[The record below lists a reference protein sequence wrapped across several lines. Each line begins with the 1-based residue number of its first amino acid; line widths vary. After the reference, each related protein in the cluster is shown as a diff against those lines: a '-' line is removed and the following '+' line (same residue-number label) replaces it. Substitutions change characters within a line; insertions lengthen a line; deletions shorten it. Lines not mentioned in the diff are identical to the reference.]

1 VCYTLFMPKTR
12 IRPPQHRELDQL
24 AKASQEVRDAQD
36 RLERLI
42 REGADH
48 GLRPVWMA
56 EATGLARSTIYL
68 ILARG
73 Q

>member
-1 VCYTLFMPKTR
+1 MPKTH
-12 IRPPQHRELDQL
+12 IRPPQQRELDQL
-24 AKASQEVRDAQD
+24 AEASQEVRAAKE
-36 RLERLI
+36 RLEGLI

-68 ILARG
+68 ILERG